1 MENNFGNPT
10 DFDRWE
16 DESDGWGVRNPL
28 RSKISGDI
36 IPDGSSVLDIG
47 AGSMV
52 GSHAN
57 DSLFWIFTQMTGMDV
72 KTGFRIHT
80 VGTVVIGF
88 ASALVIWGISL
99 FLI

>member
-1 MENNFGNPT
+1 
-10 DFDRWE
+10 
-16 DESDGWGVRNPL
+16 
-28 RSKISGDI
+28 
-36 IPDGSSVLDIG
+36 
-47 AGSMV
+47 
-52 GSHAN
+52 
-57 DSLFWIFTQMTGMDV
+57 MDV